1 MIPQPSGIQIAK
13 KNWPNSGQKQEQKSQ
28 QWGGSQKWVV
38 KPSITNAKCCNIP
51 VLLGLQSK
59 QTSISASFAWHS
71 KMVKYFQPLIVHIFS
86 WQPRVGWVLDWIGC
100 FGWYLERI
108 MSWERPAAKIPVLF
122 DSLLALDL
130 SIFAHS
136 AKCCNCFD
144 HCAHFL
150 YYSTIK
156 LMTPK
161 TRVFKWK
168 LAEAPPAAKQI
179 KVNYLPHCCRRDHYY
194 YFLLN
199 RCESCLAN
207 CCGSS
212 FVATLHVGQKEVK
225 LDILECWIAPG

>member
-1 MIPQPSGIQIAK
+1 MGFGL
-13 KNWPNSGQKQEQKSQ
+13 NWMLWMVSREDYVVGAPCGENS
-28 QWGGSQKWVV
+28 
-38 KPSITNAKCCNIP
+38 
-51 VLLGLQSK
+51 
-59 QTSISASFAWHS
+59 SFIWFA
-71 KMVKYFQPLIVHIFS
+71 
-86 WQPRVGWVLDWIGC
+86 
-100 FGWYLERI
+100 FGTW
-108 MSWERPAAKIPVLF
+108 
-122 DSLLALDL
+122 L